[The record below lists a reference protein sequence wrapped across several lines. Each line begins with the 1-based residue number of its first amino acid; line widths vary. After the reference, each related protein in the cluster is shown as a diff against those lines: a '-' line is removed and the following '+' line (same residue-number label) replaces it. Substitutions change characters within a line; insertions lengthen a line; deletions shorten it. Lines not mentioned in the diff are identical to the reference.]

1 MNRFYFLLSIV
12 FISLFPFLGLGQS
25 GPAGVGTGDGSSGP
39 QNVLWLRSDIGIS
52 ESGGKVSAWT
62 DQSGNNLDASQ
73 STPGLQADY
82 TASNANLNG
91 FPSINFGSSGGYLT
105 IGDDDL
111 LDDTDGL
118 TAFFVL
124 RTPSSI
130 GTEAILSKRVA
141 NNNEQSYVFFTT
153 GGGFEAR
160 FDGDNG
166 VDSEN
171 STISTSENVLLSS
184 VFNGSVQSISNFLN
198 TADAGTQTGA
208 SNVLLNRVSDLFI
221 GTFEPGDTR
230 YFNGDVAEIILYRDA
245 LNGAER
251 LIVENYLAEK
261 YDLTITNDIFGE
273 YVDFDS
279 DYFNDFRA
287 IGTSNGTDKKS
298 ESGFSDAFQI
308 REANGGLD
316 TNLEFFA
323 LGHNDAVAH
332 SDGVIADLGANITS
346 RWGKDFYLEN
356 SQNNVIDN
364 GESDMDIIFDFGTA
378 GFTLGSPSNYVL
390 LYRSA
395 NSGNYERVFANS
407 YGVENG
413 DQLVVNVP
421 GNRIKSGF
429 YTVGLGDQLISRTWY
444 VLKNGDWTDPNTWT
458 LDAGIAPAPN
468 NPGGDTPGVE
478 DNVVIRNGRTVN
490 IQTGTNDLEIA
501 SLRVDGTIN
510 LNNTTGHN
518 FNVINGKGTINI
530 QGNAGISNFP
540 QGNTTGSNGFANE
553 LNGGLLVVSG
563 SGLEFDQD
571 LTLRNLRID
580 ITNPTDLAILGADLT
595 LNGDFTIRKGT
606 WQFGDNTTAAREFTI
621 FGDVLIQN
629 NGTTQDGRIST
640 STQDARHSFN
650 LYGDFINDG
659 NARFSQRTTQTVG
672 SDPNNGI
679 TDFYLL
685 STDRNQTIRA
695 NGPTYFLRVI
705 IDKGDPAYSAT
716 FTASQPT
723 NFVLTG
729 RANQNIGGDVTV
741 PNDNQNAFGL
751 ITGTA
756 ILGTNINVDPLN
768 NTGNYSIGTNA
779 KLLIDGGF
787 ARKTGG
793 NAITPYGEIEVNA
806 GTLQV
811 ESNSGITSR
820 DAGILKVNGG
830 VVNIPQ
836 FRTSNQGVTNVGG
849 LEINGG
855 QVNIENTGGQSASGA
870 YYSLSLTY
878 SENAFIMTGGTLNV
892 SDATGRGLIFI
903 NSDPGNINVT
913 GGQVNLFR
921 SNNNLAKISSNAPFF
936 NLNLDN
942 TNNSTNAN
950 AKFAV
955 VTGTSGNGAEART
968 ITDPELKVLNNF
980 ILETG
985 TTRSASGN
993 TYGSYIDFCNGGNC
1007 NALFV
1012 GGDLRIEDSA
1022 VLDIWS
1028 GNADNAGSSTVT
1040 FNTDKNALLYVGDIT
1055 TYDAAF
1061 VGYTDPEGATAFADW
1076 EQPFYNMIID
1086 KGGSTLQMAAKD
1098 PGDTGSTGDV
1108 KTGSGGKN
1116 VFNWRTNLFK
1126 VTNQFQVLDNS
1137 FLDQRDE
1144 SVAGV
1149 AYSIRLYGSE
1159 ITNNGTVFYYEDGT
1173 TPVESLVK
1181 FRQGGGDITI
1191 NSIQGSEFGNVRLNS
1206 AGDVIN
1212 LTSDLYIKRIEYR
1225 HGRMNIFNH
1234 NLKVD
1239 RFVYNLAGGEV
1250 NGNDFGVED
1259 MIIMDGNASDGGL
1272 SILISGL
1279 NNPGNPGH
1287 GSSDS
1292 EASFPASHGNTRV
1305 YLFPI
1310 GVGSTGTY
1318 PASRYNPANIRFD
1331 QFFDDGYVTVN
1342 IVADQLQTA
1351 GPHPLNN
1358 DVLNKYWRVRY
1369 EGFTDLPIVD
1379 RHRFEATEADFP
1391 NGYTGDEQTVWEPSF
1406 VLDENPYTRTAE
1418 TGGSSQLTDPDNPQ
1432 VRLLFFGDTGSGA
1445 TPFELINANYTAGD
1459 PSKFTGAPTVY
1470 YTRRPG
1476 DGFTRKWNNGVNWTL
1491 APNDID
1497 GNSTIDKDELHDSRQ
1512 PAAGAFPQAGD
1523 IAVIGWVPFG
1533 DPGGTDGDPH
1543 GIAIDGIT
1551 ANFAEIRFT
1560 KMTDV
1565 SGNPVERQYA
1575 FNFQFRPTVVINS
1588 NNSFLNGSSISGE
1601 GLFWLRSQGAGQ
1613 SDPDFSGID
1622 IGGFISEDSSYL
1634 VYENTQN
1641 GFVFDNVPAIVPNLL
1656 LAGNGW
1662 GAQDRD
1668 FRISTNVNVKGNL
1681 ELLGDVN
1688 LRLSSGATGDFL
1700 VENNLRIFRS
1710 TANGNDSGGNG
1721 RIDFPNDASR
1731 TIEVLGDLR
1740 LENQNALI
1748 RVLNPNTT
1756 INESN
1761 LIVHGDIIQDN
1772 IAGGG
1777 LQLYSNSNED
1787 FVKLV
1792 LKGEGNNSFDYRAGA
1807 IPNLHSVEI
1816 NKGAGQTSSF
1826 TFESDITIPLPADI
1840 AQQPI
1845 EIVNGLLVI
1854 DHPNIDLTLTD
1865 AARGNFNLPNL
1876 SNLEASSGSGGLE
1889 LRQGVLRIEGDNT
1902 GLVLDGL
1909 LSVSGGTLDMA
1920 SGAGN
1925 GNNFIEYSVSGNA
1938 EIDITDGVLDVGSQV
1953 RRGLLSSS
1961 GVLKYNQSGGTAR
1974 FGINTAPE
1982 QNRAVFEVLN
1992 TGSEFNHLGGDFI
2005 VERQNGST
2013 TTASLR
2019 LQPDSYDFTGSTIT
2033 IGGVAT
2039 PAGQNQFGIN
2049 ATVPINTLLIT
2060 GNNNLNART
2069 FINPLTVN
2077 NLEVENNGRFSANG
2091 LDLTIIQ
2098 DLTVNGTLN
2107 NQGDGINQQTTFFNT
2122 TTSQNISGN
2131 GSISFWNVDKNGT
2144 GTLSLNHDITIE
2156 NNLNILNGVL
2166 NTTSSTLNLEG
2177 DLIHDGEHQS
2187 AVAGPG
2193 IVFNGTATQNI
2204 ARTTNGQSTFGTITI
2219 NNSNGVEV
2227 TAGQNDFEIN
2237 HKVILAS
2244 GVFDIGSN
2252 LLIMDEDAVFENG
2265 SGGTSVSDF
2274 NVNNMITVNTSLID
2288 KGVRKIYPNNFS
2300 GNFLYPVGLLN
2311 YTPAVIG
2318 ASDIDGNGF
2327 ITIKPI
2333 DNFSDGIT
2341 DDFDEDCAGAAD
2353 YDDTENVLQYYWL
2366 VKSQGITNFDGS
2378 FTMYHNDAL
2387 EAVNNAEGLDLTNY
2401 APARLLNVDDTW
2413 DKIYS
2418 EQLFDEVA
2426 NTITFQSDISNEY
2439 SGLNSA
2445 SIEGRYTAG
2454 ITRDA
2459 GDALLCGSAIP
2470 NVVPLFET
2478 LIGASDGNV
2487 NVGGSFAGGVAPSVG
2502 QSPDLV
2508 VRGDY
2513 TLVLNDNF
2521 RRFRKVTIEENA
2533 TLEINST
2540 FGHNLG
2546 TIEGNGTLKL
2556 VDDASFPAGDYED
2569 FFPDSNCSDGGG
2581 LEYENNDIGSDVTV
2595 LAEGFTNLK
2604 ELILSGNGKKIMSN
2618 GVSVNICE
2626 NLEMTG
2632 GDFEMSNNSELR
2644 VKGNIIKNGG
2654 SNFNAEF
2661 TNAKVVM
2668 DGISNQTIE
2677 GQFTGLEAFNVLEVN
2692 KSSGSMSVINAGNDD
2707 VEVSGNLIFTNGLIN
2722 TDEDN
2727 SLIIQTNATLTGFKT
2742 SSHVNG
2748 PLVRNLNASTASQF
2762 DKFPVGQ
2769 GGRYGLIEISDIDVT
2784 DNWTAIFYDE
2794 SPDTNSQIPNL
2805 NSDLAGP
2812 DPKVSGNQYW
2822 ELTSDLTNF
2831 ANVKIYW
2838 DSNSDIADGA
2848 ASVGQSIS
2856 ELRVVRFK
2864 PGTSSV
2870 WEDQGNSSVS
2880 GNASGGELTSSNR
2893 LDFSTNFVT
2902 FGAGDASN
2910 NSLPVEMVFFTAES
2924 RSNRVEL
2931 SWQTASEINNDF
2943 FEVQRSFDGKEFE
2956 VIGSVE
2962 GNGNSLASIDYSF
2975 NDYSPLAGDSYYRLR
2990 QVDYDGAFEYSE
3002 VVRITREEASDLVA
3016 VPNPTQAQ
3024 NIHLRLSG
3032 FHAEQ
3037 KIQVTIF
3044 DVQGRRHYQGILNPS
3059 DLNKPL
3065 PINQNLNSGI
3075 YIVNVKQG
3083 NINKKVRLMVR

>member
-279 DYFNDFRA
+279 NYFNDFRA
-287 IGTSNGTDKKS
+287 VGTSNGTDKKS

-308 REANGGLD
+308 REVSGGLD

-323 LGHNDAVAH
+323 IGHNNAVAH
-332 SDGVIADLGANITS
+332 SDGITTDLGANITS
-346 RWGKDFYLEN
+346 RWQKDFYLEN

-364 GESDMDIIFDFGTA
+364 GESDMDLIFDFGTA

-407 YGVENG
+407 YSVENG
-413 DQLVVNVP
+413 DQLVISVP
-421 GNRIKSGF
+421 GNRIKSGY
-429 YTVGLGDQLISRTWY
+429 YTVGEGDQLISRTWY
-444 VLKNGDWTDPNTWT
+444 VLKNGDWSDPNTWT

-468 NPGGDTPGVE
+468 NPGGDTPANE
-478 DNVVIRNGRTVN
+478 DNVVIRNGRIVDV
-490 IQTGTNDLEIA
+490 QTGTNNLEIA
-501 SLRVDGTIN
+501 SLRVDGRIN
-510 LNNTTGHN
+510 LNNTTGHD
-518 FNVINGKGTINI
+518 FKVINGKGIIEI
-530 QGNAGISNFP
+530 QGNGGLSNFP
-540 QGNTTGSNGFANE
+540 LGNTTGSNGFANE

-563 SGLEFDQD
+563 TGLEFDQD
-571 LTLRNLRID
+571 LTLKNLRID
-580 ITNPTDLAILGADLT
+580 LINPTDEVILGADLT

-606 WQFGDNTTAAREFTI
+606 WQFGDNTATAREFTV
-621 FGDVLIQN
+621 FGDALIQD
-629 NGTTQDGRIST
+629 NGSTQDGRITT
-640 STQDARHSFN
+640 STQNVRHSFN
-650 LYGDFINDG
+650 LYGDFTNEGD
-659 NARFSQRTTQTVG
+659 ARFSQRTTQTIG
-672 SDPNNGI
+672 NDPNDGI

-685 STDRNQTIRA
+685 STDRNQSIRA
-695 NGPTYFLRVI
+695 NGPTYFLRVV

-716 FTASQPT
+716 FTASQEA

-729 RANQNIGGDVTV
+729 RANDGTAGDINV
-741 PNDNQNAFGL
+741 PSDNENAFGL

-756 ILGTNINVDPLN
+756 VLGTNINVDPLN
-768 NTGNYSIGTNA
+768 NTANYSIGTNA

-787 ARKTGG
+787 ARKIGG
-793 NAITPYGEIEVNA
+793 DAITPYGEIEVNA
-806 GTLQV
+806 GTLQI
-811 ESNSGITSR
+811 ESGSGITSR
-820 DAGILKVNGG
+820 GAGLLKVNGG
-830 VVNIPQ
+830 TVNMPQ
-836 FRTSNQGVTNVGG
+836 FRTSVNGPENVGG

-855 QVNIENTGGQSASGA
+855 IVNIGRTNGVNPSGN
-870 YYSLSLTY
+870 YYTLSMTY
-878 SENAFIMTGGTLNV
+878 PENAFIMTGGTLNV
-892 SDATGRGLIFI
+892 SDATGRGLVFI
-903 NSDPGNINVT
+903 NSDPGNINVS

-921 SNNNLAKISSNAPFF
+921 TNNNLAKISSKAAFY
-936 NLNLDN
+936 NLTLDN
-942 TNNSTNAN
+942 SNNSTNAN

-955 VTGTSGNGAEART
+955 QTGTSANGGEART
-968 ITDPELKVLNNF
+968 ITNPDLKVLNDLV
-980 ILETG
+980 LETG
-985 TTRSASGN
+985 TTRTSSGN
-993 TYGSYIDFCNGGNC
+993 TYGSYIDFCDGGNC
-1007 NALFV
+1007 NDLTV

-1028 GNADNAGSSTVT
+1028 GNVDNAGSSTVT
-1040 FNTDKNALLYVGDIT
+1040 FNSDNDGVLYIGDIT
-1055 TYDAAF
+1055 TYDAGL
-1061 VGYTDPEGATAFADW
+1061 VGYTDPEGATTFADW
-1076 EQPFYNMIID
+1076 EQPFFDLTID
-1086 KGGSTLQMAAKD
+1086 KGGSTLQLEAKD
-1098 PGDTGSTGDV
+1098 PSDNGNTSSSTTGA
-1108 KTGSGGKN
+1108 GGKN
-1116 VFNWRTNLFK
+1116 INGFRTNIFK
-1126 VTNQFQVLDNS
+1126 VVNEFQLLNNS
-1137 FLDQRDE
+1137 VLDQRDPTV
-1144 SVAGV
+1144 SGI
-1149 AYSIRLYGSE
+1149 AYSIRLFGSQ
-1159 ITNNGTVFYYEDGT
+1159 ITNNGTLFIYEDGV

-1181 FRQGGGDITI
+1181 FRQGGGDMTI
-1191 NSIQGSEFGNVRLNS
+1191 NSVDGSEIGNLRVNS
-1206 AGDVIN
+1206 GDDIVN
-1212 LTSDLYIKRIEYR
+1212 LTSDLYVKRLEYR
-1225 HGRMNIFNH
+1225 FGRINIGSH

-1239 RFVYNLAGGEV
+1239 KFVYFLESGQV

-1272 SILISGL
+1272 SILVSGL
-1279 NNPGNPGH
+1279 DNPGNPGH
-1287 GSSDS
+1287 ANSDDV
-1292 EASFPASHGNTRV
+1292 ASFPASHGNTRV

-1351 GPHPLNN
+1351 GPHPLND
-1358 DVLNKYWRVRY
+1358 DVLNKYWTVRY

-1379 RHRFEATEADFP
+1379 RHRFEATKADFP
-1391 NGYTGDEQTVWEPSF
+1391 NGFNPTEENDWEPSF

-1418 TGGSSQLTDPDNPQ
+1418 TGGDSFFTEDGNQI
-1432 VRLLFFGDTGSGA
+1432 RLLFFGDTGSGA

-1459 PSKFTGAPTVY
+1459 PGKFTGAPTVY
-1470 YTRRPG
+1470 YSRRNSGWNGFDWDDNTSWYDAPTGTNNPPDFPG
-1476 DGFTRKWNNGVNWTL
+1476 
-1491 APNDID
+1491 
-1497 GNSTIDKDELHDSRQ
+1497 
-1512 PAAGAFPQAGD
+1512 AGD
-1523 IAVIGWVPFG
+1523 IAVIRGNNG
-1533 DPGGTDGDPH
+1533 Q
-1543 GIAIDGIT
+1543 DGIS
-1551 ANFAEIRFT
+1551 
-1560 KMTDV
+1560 V
-1565 SGNPVERQYA
+1565 SGTQEAAEVIFQREGTYNDIEDLPRLRFEPNDELTVGKISGVGDLYLRQAIGNGPTLNADIGEFAANDTSLVEFYLLSDNGTYNVELSDFFDVLPTLRIYGNNANDNRIVSFNYDMNLKNLIVDGEARMKIAGNYTVENRTRLGYTGGGRIEFPNGTESYTLKTGEFVTGRGKNQWDNNMRITVDGGGGNGVEHIFEVERDVDLDFPERNGTEGTTTFDLFSN
-1575 FNFQFRPTVVINS
+1575 FNDNNVI
-1588 NNSFLNGSSISGE
+1588 LRLSGE
-1601 GLFWLRSQGAGQ
+1601 GDYSF
-1613 SDPDFSGID
+1613 ID
-1622 IGGFISEDSSYL
+1622 GHS
-1634 VYENTQN
+1634 
-1641 GFVFDNVPAIVPNLL
+1641 P
-1656 LAGNGW
+1656 GN
-1662 GAQDRD
+1662 
-1668 FRISTNVNVKGNL
+1668 S
-1681 ELLGDVN
+1681 
-1688 LRLSSGATGDFL
+1688 
-1700 VENNLRIFRS
+1700 
-1710 TANGNDSGGNG
+1710 
-1721 RIDFPNDASR
+1721 
-1731 TIEVLGDLR
+1731 TIELYKIQMDKD
-1740 LENQNALI
+1740 AL
-1748 RVLNPNTT
+1748 
-1756 INESN
+1756 S
-1761 LIVHGDIIQDN
+1761 D
-1772 IAGGG
+1772 
-1777 LQLYSNSNED
+1777 
-1787 FVKLV
+1787 
-1792 LKGEGNNSFDYRAGA
+1792 
-1807 IPNLHSVEI
+1807 
-1816 NKGAGQTSSF
+1816 SF
-1826 TFESDITIPLPADI
+1826 TFPDGFNIPNATALF
-1840 AQQPI
+1840 QPI
-1845 EIVNGLLVI
+1845 EILNG
-1854 DHPNIDLTLTD
+1854 TLIMNTPD
-1865 AARGNFNLPNL
+1865 INGGTGVTLANESNFILPNT
-1876 SNLEASSGSGGLE
+1876 NNPDASSGSGALE
-1889 LRQGVLRIEGDNT
+1889 LRDGTFLIEGDDT
-1902 GLVLDGL
+1902 GLLLDGL
-1909 LSVSGGTLDMA
+1909 LTISGGTLDMA

-1938 EIDITDGVLDVGSQV
+1938 EIDITDGTLDVGSQV
-1953 RRGLLSSS
+1953 RRGLLSTS

-1974 FGINTAPE
+1974 FGINNAPE
-1982 QNRAVFEVLN
+1982 QNRGVFEVLN
-1992 TGSEFNHLGGDFI
+1992 SGSEFNHSAGDFI
-2005 VERQNGST
+2005 IVRQNGSA

-2019 LQPDSYDFTGSTIT
+2019 LEPDNSDFTGSTIT
-2033 IGGVAT
+2033 IGDGST
-2039 PAGQNQFGIN
+2039 PMGQNQIGIN
-2049 ATVPINTLLIT
+2049 ATVPINNLLIT
-2060 GNNNLNART
+2060 GNNSLNART

-2077 NLEVENNGRFSANG
+2077 SLEVENNGTFSANG
-2091 LDLTIIQ
+2091 LDLTIIN
-2098 DLTVNGTLN
+2098 DLEVNGTFN
-2107 NQGDGINQQTTFFNT
+2107 NQGNGTNQQTTFFNT
-2122 TTSQNISGN
+2122 SGSQNILGT
-2131 GSISFWNVDKNGT
+2131 GTIEFWNVDKTASGV
-2144 GTLSLNHDITIE
+2144 LNVNREFTVE

-2166 NTTSSTLNLEG
+2166 NTNASAVNLEG

-2204 ARTTNGQSTFGTITI
+2204 ARSTNGQSTFGTITI
-2219 NNSNGVEV
+2219 DNSNGVEV

-2252 LLIMDEDAVFENG
+2252 LLIMDEDAIFENG

-2288 KGVRKIYPNNFS
+2288 KGVRKIYPENFNGS
-2300 GNFLYPVGLLN
+2300 FIYPVGLLN
-2311 YTPAVIG
+2311 YTPAVVN
-2318 ASDIDGNGF
+2318 ASDVDGNGF

-2341 DDFDEDCAGAAD
+2341 DDDDELCAGATD

-2366 VKSQGITNFDGS
+2366 VKSQNITNFDGS
-2378 FTMYHNDAL
+2378 FTMHHVDAL
-2387 EAVNNAEGLDLTNY
+2387 ESVNNGEGLDLTNY

-2418 EQLFDEVA
+2418 EVLFDEVG
-2426 NTITFQSDISNEY
+2426 NTITFQSDITNDY

-2454 ITRDA
+2454 ITRD
-2459 GDALLCGSAIP
+2459 GSDGLLCGSAIP

-2478 LIGASDGNV
+2478 LTSITDGNV
-2487 NVGGSFAGGVAPSVG
+2487 DNGASYNGGVAPSVG

-2508 VRGDY
+2508 VRGNY

-2533 TLEINST
+2533 TLEINSS

-2546 TIEGNGTLKL
+2546 TIEGTGTLKL

-2569 FFPDSNCSDGGG
+2569 FFPDSNCSAGGG
-2581 LEYENNDIGSDVTV
+2581 LEYENNDVGNNVTI
-2595 LAEGFTNLK
+2595 LAEGFTNLRR
-2604 ELILSGNGKKIMSN
+2604 LILSGDGKKIMSN
-2618 GVSVNICE
+2618 GTSVNICTD
-2626 NLEMTG
+2626 LELTG
-2632 GDFEMSNNSELR
+2632 GDFEMADNSELR
-2644 VKGNIIKNGG
+2644 VKGDIIKNGG

-2661 TNAKVVM
+2661 TDATIVM
-2668 DGISNQTIE
+2668 DGNTNQFIE
-2677 GQFTGLEAFNVLEVN
+2677 GQFTTLEAFNILEVN
-2692 KSSGSMSVINAGNDD
+2692 KSSGNLSIIDGGNND
-2707 VEVSGNLIFTNGLIN
+2707 VEVSGEIIFTNGLIN
-2722 TDEDN
+2722 TNSDN
-2727 SLIIQTNATLTGFKT
+2727 SLIIQNSAALTGFKT

-2748 PLVRNLNASTASQF
+2748 PLIRNLNASTASQF

-2769 GGRYGLIEISDIDVT
+2769 GGRYGLIEISDIEVT
-2784 DNWTAIFYDE
+2784 DNWTAIFYDG
-2794 SPDTNSQIPNL
+2794 SPDSNPQIPNL
-2805 NSDLAGP
+2805 DSDLTGP

-2822 ELTSDLTNF
+2822 ELTSDLANL

-2838 DSNSDIADGA
+2838 DSNSDIADG
-2848 ASVGQSIS
+2848 SGTTEESIN

-2870 WEDQGNSSVS
+2870 WEDQGNSAVS
-2880 GNASGGELTSSNR
+2880 GNASGGQLTSNNR
-2893 LDFSTNFVT
+2893 LDFSTNFIT
-2902 FGAGDASN
+2902 FGAGDAAN
-2910 NSLPVEMVFFTAES
+2910 NSLPVEMVFFTAE
-2924 RSNRVEL
+2924 NKANKIEL
-2931 SWQTASEINNDF
+2931 NWQTATEINNDF
-2943 FEVQRSFDGKEFE
+2943 FEVQRSFDGKVFE
-2956 VIGSVE
+2956 VIGLVE
-2962 GNGNSLASIDYSF
+2962 GNGNSMASIDYSF
-2975 NDYSPLAGDSYYRLR
+2975 NDYSPLAGESYYRLR

-3002 VVRITREEASDLVA
+3002 VVRIVREEGSDLVA
-3016 VPNPTQAQ
+3016 VPNPTQSQ
-3024 NIHLRLSG
+3024 NIKLRLSG
-3032 FHAEQ
+3032 FHPEQ
-3037 KIQVTIF
+3037 KVQVTIF
-3044 DVQGRRHYQGILNPS
+3044 DLQGRRYYQAIHNPS
-3059 DLNKPL
+3059 DFNRAL
-3065 PINQNLNSGI
+3065 PIDQHLNSGI

-3083 NINKKVRLMVR
+3083 NISKKVRLMVR